1 MGERVHPRSRRPR
14 LASPTV
20 ASILGLFV
28 ALALAAFAPILA
40 LARQLALG
48 SFTPV
53 AVFLPC
59 AVVGF
64 VIARRR
70 PGNPIGWLL
79 LAGIGAGILGT
90 DAGYYAWAAYGVRHG
105 LPLDW
110 LAVLVGESWWIIL
123 LFAFPLVILLF
134 PDGLPVSRSC
144 RRIIQA
150 FVCLAV
156 ISLAC
161 ALALAATALVGHH
174 VNAHTV
180 NNGPGGNLLYDLPA
194 NTHWLTIVPKIFDVA
209 VALMVI
215 AAVTY
220 QMISFRRSGGI
231 RRQQLKWLL
240 GGGLVCMLA
249 IALLPTSN
257 PGNSLVSQ
265 VWSQVPWAA
274 FSALPISIA
283 VAVLRYRLYDIGRLV
298 SRTLSY
304 VILSALLA
312 GTFIGLIAL
321 TTNTLALSGRVGV
334 AASTLASAALF
345 NPLRVRIQ
353 RLVDRR
359 FNRTRYNAEATVAAF
374 TSRLRDA
381 VEIDVIHAELLD
393 CVNRAVQP
401 THVSLWIK
409 Q

>member
-1 MGERVHPRSRRPR
+1 MHRGSRRSR
-14 LASPTV
+14 LASPTAALV
-20 ASILGLFV
+20 LGLFV

-59 AVVGF
+59 AAVGF

-70 PGNPIGWLL
+70 PSNPIGWLL
-79 LAGIGAGILGT
+79 LGGIGAGILGT

-110 LAVLVGESWWIIL
+110 LAVLIGESWWITL
-123 LFAFPLVILLF
+123 LLAFPLVLLLF
-134 PDGLPVSRSC
+134 PDGLPASRAW
-144 RRIIQA
+144 RRIVLA
-150 FVCLAV
+150 FMCLAV

-161 ALALAATALVGHH
+161 ELAFAATALVGHH

-220 QMISFRRSGGI
+220 QVISYRRSRGI
-231 RRQQLKWLL
+231 RRQQLKWLM
-240 GGGLVCMLA
+240 GGGLVCVLA
-249 IALLPTSN
+249 IALIPTSN
-257 PGNSLVSQ
+257 PGNSLASQ
-265 VWSQVPWAA
+265 IWSQVPWAA

-304 VILSALLA
+304 LILTALLV
-312 GTFIGLIAL
+312 GIFIGLIAL
-321 TTNTLALSGRVGV
+321 TTNTLTLSGRVGV
-334 AASTLASAALF
+334 AASTLAAAALF
-345 NPLRVRIQ
+345 NPLRVRVQ

-374 TSRLRDA
+374 TARLRDA
-381 VEIDVIHAELLD
+381 VEIDAIRADLLD
-393 CVNRAVQP
+393 SVNRAVEP
-401 THVSLWIK
+401 AHASLWIK